1 MTRLTDSLA
10 VIDDVLSGRFI
21 ATETGRPLKSS
32 IERLVI
38 RETLEGDEAAL
49 VGGLGL
55 GTRLAV
61 VVDENTAEILGR
73 RVAAALPGAE
83 LVELDHPKADEERAD
98 RLQELTRHHD
108 GLVAVGSGTI
118 NDLCKYVSHR
128 TGRRCAVFATAPSMD
143 GYVSSTASITRGG
156 FKLSLPTHAP
166 SGVFFDLGVLAA
178 APPRMIR
185 AGLGDT
191 ICRTTAQV
199 DWLLS
204 HLLLDTEYA
213 DTPFRLMRDD
223 EPVLYAKAGQLI
235 EGDQGAMLALTRLS
249 VLSGLGVLVTGT
261 THCGSMGEHSV
272 SHFIDMLADPHPGS
286 LHGEQVGVATWSIA
300 RLQAAMLER
309 VDPPVLRPL
318 EIDEAGFE
326 KLFGRFARPCREAAR
341 RKPFDAAG
349 TERLNARLTER
360 WGAIR
365 ERLLTV
371 MLPLARLE
379 RVIVAAGMPAS
390 AQAIGLDP
398 AFYRHALGHA
408 HLTRDRYG
416 FLDLA
421 AQAGALEPF
430 VAAET

>member
-1 MTRLTDSLA
+1 MTALTDPLA
-10 VIDDVLSGRFI
+10 VIGDVLSGRFI
-21 ATETGRPLKSS
+21 AAETGKPLASS
-32 IERLVI
+32 IRKLVI
-38 RETLEGDEAAL
+38 GETLAGDEAAL
-49 VGGLGL
+49 VDGLGL
-55 GTRLAV
+55 GSRLAIV
-61 VVDENTAEILGR
+61 ADENTAEILGR
-73 RVAAALPGAE
+73 KVAAALPGAE
-83 LVELDHPKADEERAD
+83 LVVLDHPKADEERAD
-98 RLQELTRHHD
+98 LLQERVGHAD

-128 TGRRCAVFATAPSMD
+128 TGRGCAVFATAPSMD

-156 FKLSLPTHAP
+156 FKLSLPTQAP
-166 SGVFFDLGVLAA
+166 AGVFFDLGVLTA
-178 APPRMIR
+178 APARMIR

-191 ICRTTAQV
+191 VCRTTAQV

-204 HLLLDTEYA
+204 HLLLDTAYA
-213 DTPFRLMRDD
+213 ETPFRLMRDD

-235 EGDQGAMLALTRLS
+235 EGDQDAMLALTRLS

-272 SHFIDMLADPHPGS
+272 SHFIDMFADPHPGS

-309 VDPPVLRPL
+309 RQPPVLRPL
-318 EIDEAGFE
+318 TIDEAGFE
-326 KLFGRFARPCREAAR
+326 ELFGRFARPCLEAAR
-341 RKPFDAAG
+341 AKPFDAAG
-349 TERLNARLTER
+349 TDRLNARLDER

-379 RVIVAAGMPAS
+379 RVIVASGMPAS

-408 HLTRDRYG
+408 HLIRDRYG

-421 AQAGALEPF
+421 AQAGALEAF
-430 VAAET
+430 CATET